1 MITRSPRNGV
11 ANDKHEAGLWAELNE
26 YISDIRSSLKLDNP
40 RDGMRTESP
49 VTVDEPPYSEEE
61 HMQI

>member
-1 MITRSPRNGV
+1 MT
-11 ANDKHEAGLWAELNE
+11 KHEPGLWAELNE
-26 YISDIRSSLKLDNP
+26 YISDIRVLEAQQP

-61 HMQI
+61 HIQI

>member
-1 MITRSPRNGV
+1 MT
-11 ANDKHEAGLWAELNE
+11 KHEPGLFAALNE
-26 YISDIRSSLKLDNP
+26 YISDIRRFLEARQP

-49 VTVDEPPYSEEE
+49 VTVAEPPYNEQE

>member
-1 MITRSPRNGV
+1 MT
-11 ANDKHEAGLWAELNE
+11 KHEPGLWAEE
-26 YISDIRSSLKLDNP
+26 FPEARQP